1 MDSRTL
7 LLMLL
12 GGGIAAYLA
21 YSLAKGRAQE
31 PAPSQI
37 PEQPPSEVPGGSPPY
52 VVDQAPSPFGL
63 GVLDPGA
70 LCRVAPSLCGWFNPS
85 YAGNGLWG

>member
-12 GGGIAAYLA
+12 GGGITAYLA
-21 YSLAKGRAQE
+21 YSLAKGGRAQE
-31 PAPSQI
+31 LAPG
-37 PEQPPSEVPGGSPPY
+37 PEQAPSEVPGDSPPY
-52 VVDQAPSPFGL
+52 VVDTAPSPFGL
-63 GVLDPGA
+63 GILDPGA